1 MSIRITQN
9 NCVGCGRCIEACP
22 GNLIKKDA
30 QGKAVIK
37 HISDC
42 WGCTSCLKEC
52 KTGAISF
59 YLGAD
64 MGGAGS
70 TLTAGDVLPVLR
82 NAGMM
87 PSASSLELMWE
98 AEVQV
103 WLYQRNRIF
112 PHGQWRSRMALKSLF
127 RLIRKTL
134 INIKE
139 REYGKFIT
147 S

>member
-30 QGKAVIK
+30 QGK
-37 HISDC
+37 
-42 WGCTSCLKEC
+42 EC

-70 TLTAGDVLPVLR
+70 TLSVKSKGDIREWCVTSPD
-82 NAGMM
+82 G
-87 PSASSLELMWE
+87 S
-98 AEVQV
+98 VQV
-103 WLYQRNRIF
+103 IEVNKKDANKY
-112 PHGQWRSRMALKSLF
+112 
-127 RLIRKTL
+127 
-134 INIKE
+134 
-139 REYGKFIT
+139 
-147 S
+147 

>member
-70 TLTAGDVLPVLR
+70 TLSVKSKGNIREWCVTSPDG
-82 NAGMM
+82 
-87 PSASSLELMWE
+87 S
-98 AEVQV
+98 VQV
-103 WLYQRNRIF
+103 IEVN
-112 PHGQWRSRMALKSLF
+112 K
-127 RLIRKTL
+127 KTQ

>member
-37 HISDC
+37 HIS
-42 WGCTSCLKEC
+42 EC

-70 TLTAGDVLPVLR
+70 TLSVKSKGDIREWCVTSPDG
-82 NAGMM
+82 N
-87 PSASSLELMWE
+87 
-98 AEVQV
+98 VQV
-103 WLYQRNRIF
+103 IEVNKKDANKY
-112 PHGQWRSRMALKSLF
+112 
-127 RLIRKTL
+127 
-134 INIKE
+134 
-139 REYGKFIT
+139 
-147 S
+147 